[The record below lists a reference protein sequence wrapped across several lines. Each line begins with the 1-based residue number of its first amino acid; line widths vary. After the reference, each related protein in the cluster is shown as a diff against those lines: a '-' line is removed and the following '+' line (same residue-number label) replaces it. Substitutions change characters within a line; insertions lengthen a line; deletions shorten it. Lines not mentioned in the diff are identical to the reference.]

1 LSFGKW
7 PIAINVSV
15 HKDLPF
21 LPSQVMSKGLSM
33 LDVRKARC
41 ACVIAL
47 LAGAS
52 AQPCAAQPYPSQ
64 PVTFV
69 VSFAAGGVADVVARL
84 VAQKLG
90 ERGAGKFVVENRGGA
105 GGNLAAR
112 VVSTAAADGYT
123 VLATT
128 TALAINATASRNKGY
143 ATEDL
148 RAVAIAA
155 LASDVMAVH
164 PSSSAKTMQEL
175 IGSAGGKG
183 ITFGT
188 PGLGTGPH
196 IAAAY
201 FYQEV
206 VKLKAVHVPFSGGAP
221 AVAAAIGNHVD
232 VINVSLPT
240 AQAQIE
246 QGALRGLGIP
256 SPQRSSALPN
266 VPTYG
271 EAGFPNF
278 YSATWVGF
286 FVPAKTPDA
295 VVEKLNADIN
305 EILKSPE
312 SQQKLKSIGFDPMLK
327 STAES
332 AEYARNEVALWG
344 KMTRAI
350 GFSTD

>member
-1 LSFGKW
+1 
-7 PIAINVSV
+7 
-15 HKDLPF
+15 
-21 LPSQVMSKGLSM
+21 
-33 LDVRKARC
+33 
-41 ACVIAL
+41 L
-47 LAGAS
+47 LIGS
-52 AQPCAAQPYPSQ
+52 HVAQAQTYPSQ

-84 VAQKLG
+84 IAQKLG
-90 ERGAGKFVVENRGGA
+90 DGGLGKFVVENRGGA

-148 RAVAIAA
+148 RAVAIVA

-164 PSSSAKTMQEL
+164 PGSSAKTMREL
-175 IGSAGGKG
+175 IASAGEKG
-183 ITFGT
+183 ITYGT
-188 PGLGTGPH
+188 PGLGTGPY

-201 FYQEV
+201 FYQEIA
-206 VKLKAVHVPFSGGAP
+206 KIKAVHVPFSGGAP

-240 AQAQIE
+240 AQSQIE
-246 QGALRGLGIP
+246 QGGLRGLGIP
-256 SPQRSSALPN
+256 NPQRVTALPN

-286 FVPAKTPDA
+286 FVPGHTPDA
-295 VVEKLNADIN
+295 VVAKLNTEIN
-305 EILKSPE
+305 QVLRSPE
-312 SQQKLKSIGFDPMLK
+312 SQQKLRSIGFEPMIK
-327 STAES
+327 TTAES
-332 AEYARNEVALWG
+332 VEYARDEVALWG
-344 KMTRAI
+344 KMSRAI
-350 GFSTD
+350 GFSID

>member
-1 LSFGKW
+1 MK
-7 PIAINVSV
+7 
-15 HKDLPF
+15 LPRRRF
-21 LPSQVMSKGLSM
+21 LH
-33 LDVRKARC
+33 
-41 ACVIAL
+41 
-47 LAGAS
+47 LAAAS
-52 AQPCAAQPYPSQ
+52 AVLPIGSQLGRAQAAYPSQ
-64 PVTFV
+64 PVTVV

-90 ERGAGKFVVENRGGA
+90 DRGTGKFVIENRGGA

-112 VVSTAAADGYT
+112 LVSTAAADGYT

-128 TALAINATASRNKGY
+128 TALAINAASPNKGY

-155 LASDVMAVH
+155 LASDVMAVS
-164 PSSSAKTMQEL
+164 PGSSAKNIREL
-175 IGSAGGKG
+175 VANAGDKG

-201 FYQEV
+201 FYQEIAKV
-206 VKLKAVHVPFSGGAP
+206 MSVHVPFSGGAP
-221 AVAAAIGNHVD
+221 AVAAAVGNHVD

-240 AQAQIE
+240 AQAQID

-256 SPQRSSALPN
+256 SPLRSSALPN

-278 YSATWVGF
+278 HSATWVGF

-295 VVEKLNADIN
+295 IAEKLNTEIN
-305 EILKSPE
+305 EVLRSPE
-312 SQQKLKSIGFDPMLK
+312 SQQKLKSIGFDPIIK
-327 STAES
+327 TTAES
-332 AEYARNEVALWG
+332 AEYARDEVALWG
-344 KMTRAI
+344 KMSRAI
-350 GFSTD
+350 GFIPQ

>member
-1 LSFGKW
+1 MFRFSL
-7 PIAINVSV
+7 ARQ
-15 HKDLPF
+15 L
-21 LPSQVMSKGLSM
+21 M
-33 LDVRKARC
+33 LVG
-41 ACVIAL
+41 L
-47 LAGAS
+47 LAIAT
-52 AQPCAAQPYPSQ
+52 AQPCAAQTYPAQ
-64 PVTFV
+64 TITFV
-69 VSFAAGGVADVVARL
+69 VSFSAGGVADVVARL
-84 VAQKLG
+84 VAQRMS
-90 ERGAGKFVVENRGGA
+90 ERGAKIVVENRGGA

-112 VVSTAAADGYT
+112 LVSLAAPDGYT

-148 RAVAIAA
+148 RAVVIAA
-155 LASDVMAVH
+155 LAPDVMAVH
-164 PSSSAKTMQEL
+164 SASGAKNIQDFVK
-175 IGSAGGKG
+175 SAGDKG

-206 VKLKAVHVPFSGGAP
+206 VKIKAVHVPFSGGAP

-240 AQAQIE
+240 AQSQIE
-246 QGALRGLGIP
+246 QGALRGLGTP
-256 SPQRSSALPN
+256 SPKRIAALPN
-266 VPTYG
+266 MPTFA

-278 YSATWVGF
+278 QSATWVGF

-295 VVEKLNADIN
+295 VVEKLNAEVNDAVASA
-305 EILKSPE
+305 EVQE
-312 SQQKLKSIGFDPMLK
+312 KLKSIGFAPMIK
-327 STAES
+327 TVAES
-332 AEYARNEVALWG
+332 VDYARDEVALWG
-344 KMTRAI
+344 KMSRAI

>member
-1 LSFGKW
+1 MKFPRRQFLHLAAGAAAF
-7 PIAINVSV
+7 PIGS
-15 HKDLPF
+15 
-21 LPSQVMSKGLSM
+21 
-33 LDVRKARC
+33 R
-41 ACVIAL
+41 
-47 LAGAS
+47 LAGAQ
-52 AQPCAAQPYPSQ
+52 AYPSQ

-90 ERGAGKFVVENRGGA
+90 DRGTGRFVVENRGGA

-112 VVSTAAADGYT
+112 VVSSAAADGYT

-148 RAVAIAA
+148 RAVAVVA
-155 LASDVMAVH
+155 LAPDVMAVH
-164 PSSSAKTMQEL
+164 PNSSAKTMQEL
-175 IGSAGGKG
+175 VRSAGDKG
-183 ITFGT
+183 VTFGT
-188 PGLGTGPH
+188 PGLGTGPY
-196 IAAAY
+196 IAASY
-201 FYQEV
+201 FYQEIARI
-206 VKLKAVHVPFSGGAP
+206 KAVHVPFSGGAP

-240 AQAQIE
+240 AQPQIE

-256 SPQRSSALPN
+256 SPQRSAAVPN

-286 FVPAKTPDA
+286 FVPAKTPVA
-295 VVEKLNADIN
+295 VVEKLNFEIN
-305 EILKSPE
+305 EVVKSPE
-312 SQQKLKSIGFDPMLK
+312 SQQKLKSIGFDPMVK
-327 STAES
+327 TIAES
-332 AEYARNEVALWG
+332 EEYARNEVALWG
-344 KMTRAI
+344 KMSRAI
-350 GFSTD
+350 GFSTE

>member
-1 LSFGKW
+1 VK
-7 PIAINVSV
+7 
-15 HKDLPF
+15 LPRRHF
-21 LPSQVMSKGLSM
+21 LQL
-33 LDVRKARC
+33 A
-41 ACVIAL
+41 
-47 LAGAS
+47 AGAAVLVLGS
-52 AQPCAAQPYPSQ
+52 HTAGAQGYPSQ

-90 ERGAGKFVVENRGGA
+90 DNGVGKFVVENRGGA

-148 RAVAIAA
+148 RAVAIVA

-164 PSSSAKTMQEL
+164 PGNSAKSIREL
-175 IGSAGGKG
+175 IANAGDRG
-183 ITFGT
+183 IAYGT
-188 PGLGTGPH
+188 PGLGTGPY

-206 VKLKAVHVPFSGGAP
+206 AKTKAVHVPFSGGAP
-221 AVAAAIGNHVD
+221 AVAAAVGNHVD

-240 AQAQIE
+240 AQPQIE

-266 VPTYG
+266 VPTYD
-271 EAGFPNF
+271 EAGFSNF

-286 FVPAKTPDA
+286 FVPASTSDA
-295 VVEKLNADIN
+295 IVEKLNAAIN
-305 EILKSPE
+305 EAVKSPE
-312 SQQKLKSIGFDPMLK
+312 SQQKLKSIGFDPMIK
-327 STAES
+327 TTAES

-344 KMTRAI
+344 KMSKAI
-350 GFSTD
+350 GFTTE

>member
-1 LSFGKW
+1 MKLPRRRFLHLAAAAAAL
-7 PIAINVSV
+7 PIG
-15 HKDLPF
+15 
-21 LPSQVMSKGLSM
+21 SQLG
-33 LDVRKARC
+33 R
-41 ACVIAL
+41 
-47 LAGAS
+47 
-52 AQPCAAQPYPSQ
+52 AQAAYPSQ
-64 PVTFV
+64 PVTVV

-90 ERGAGKFVVENRGGA
+90 DRGTGKFVIENRGGA

-112 VVSTAAADGYT
+112 AVSTATADGYT

-128 TALAINATASRNKGY
+128 TALAINATSQNKGY

-164 PSSSAKTMQEL
+164 PDSSAKTMREL
-175 IGSAGGKG
+175 VGNAGDKG
-183 ITFGT
+183 ITYGT
-188 PGLGTGPH
+188 PGLGTGPY
-196 IAAAY
+196 IAATY
-201 FYQEV
+201 FYQEIA
-206 VKLKAVHVPFSGGAP
+206 KIKAVHVPFSGGAP

-256 SPQRSSALPN
+256 SPQRSAALPN

-271 EAGFPNF
+271 EAGFPDF
-278 YSATWVGF
+278 HSATWVGF

-295 VVEKLNADIN
+295 IVNKLNTEIN
-305 EILKSPE
+305 EVLKAPDA
-312 SQQKLKSIGFDPMLK
+312 QQKLKSIGFDPMIK

-332 AEYARNEVALWG
+332 VEYARNEVALWG
-344 KMTRAI
+344 KMSRAI
-350 GFSTD
+350 GFIPQ

>member
-1 LSFGKW
+1 MKF
-7 PIAINVSV
+7 PRRQ
-15 HKDLPF
+15 F
-21 LPSQVMSKGLSM
+21 LQL
-33 LDVRKARC
+33 A
-41 ACVIAL
+41 
-47 LAGAS
+47 AGAAALPIGS
-52 AQPCAAQPYPSQ
+52 RLAAAQATYPSQ
-64 PVTFV
+64 PVTMV

-90 ERGAGKFVVENRGGA
+90 DRGTGKFVVENRGGA

-112 VVSTAAADGYT
+112 MVSTAAADGYT

-128 TALAINATASRNKGY
+128 TALAINATSQTKGY

-155 LASDVMAVH
+155 LASDVIAVH
-164 PSSSAKTMQEL
+164 PGSSAKTIRDL
-175 IGSAGGKG
+175 VGNAGDKG
-183 ITFGT
+183 ITYGT
-188 PGLGTGPH
+188 PGLGTGPY
-196 IAAAY
+196 IAATY
-201 FYQEV
+201 FYQEIA
-206 VKLKAVHVPFSGGAP
+206 KIKAVHVPFSGGAP

-256 SPQRSSALPN
+256 SPQRSAALPN

-286 FVPAKTPDA
+286 FVPAKTPDT
-295 VVEKLNADIN
+295 VVEKLNTEIN
-305 EILKSPE
+305 DVLKSPDAQE
-312 SQQKLKSIGFDPMLK
+312 KLKSIGFDPMIK
-327 STAES
+327 TTAES
-332 AEYARNEVALWG
+332 VDYARNEVALWG
-344 KMTRAI
+344 RMSSAI
-350 GFSTD
+350 GFTAQ

>member
-1 LSFGKW
+1 
-7 PIAINVSV
+7 
-15 HKDLPF
+15 
-21 LPSQVMSKGLSM
+21 M
-33 LDVRKARC
+33 LRCSSAR
-41 ACVIAL
+41 ASL
-47 LAGAS
+47 LAATLAVAM
-52 AQPCAAQPYPSQ
+52 AQPCAAQTYPSQ
-64 PVTFV
+64 TITFV
-69 VSFAAGGVADVVARL
+69 VSFSAGGVADVVARL
-84 VAQKLG
+84 VAQRMS
-90 ERGAGKFVVENRGGA
+90 ERGAKIVVENRGGA

-112 VVSTAAADGYT
+112 LVSLAAPDGYT

-148 RAVAIAA
+148 RAIAISA
-155 LASDVMAVH
+155 LAPDVVAVH
-164 PSSSAKTMQEL
+164 PANSAKDIPEFVRN
-175 IGSAGGKG
+175 AGDKG

-206 VKLKAVHVPFSGGAP
+206 AKLKAVHVPFSGGAP

-240 AQAQIE
+240 AQSQIE
-246 QGALRGLGIP
+246 QGALRGLGTP
-256 SPQRSSALPN
+256 SPKRIAAMSN
-266 VPTYG
+266 IPTFA

-295 VVEKLNADIN
+295 VVEKLNAGIN
-305 EILKSPE
+305 DAVASAEVQE
-312 SQQKLKSIGFDPMLK
+312 KLKSIGFAPMIK
-327 STAES
+327 TVAES
-332 AEYARNEVALWG
+332 VAYAREEVALWG
-344 KMTRAI
+344 KMSRAI

>member
-1 LSFGKW
+1 MTAS
-7 PIAINVSV
+7 S
-15 HKDLPF
+15 KD
-21 LPSQVMSKGLSM
+21 LSM
-33 LDVRKARC
+33 LRC
-41 ACVIAL
+41 NIASPSL
-47 LAGAS
+47 LVAILALAT
-52 AQPCAAQPYPSQ
+52 AQPGAAQTYPSQ
-64 PVTFV
+64 AITFV
-69 VSFAAGGVADVVARL
+69 VSFSAGGVADVVARL
-84 VAQKLG
+84 VAQRLG
-90 ERGAGKFVVENRGGA
+90 ERGAKIVVENRGGA

-112 VVSTAAADGYT
+112 LVSVAAPDGYT

-148 RAVAIAA
+148 RAVAVVA
-155 LASDVMAVH
+155 LAPDVMAVH
-164 PSSSAKTMQEL
+164 PASSAKD
-175 IGSAGGKG
+175 IPDFVRSAGGDKG

-206 VKLKAVHVPFSGGAP
+206 VKIKAVHVPFSGGAP

-240 AQAQIE
+240 AQSQIE
-246 QGALRGLGIP
+246 QGALRGLGTP
-256 SPQRSSALPN
+256 SPKRISAMPNLP
-266 VPTYG
+266 TFA

-278 YSATWVGF
+278 HSATWVGF

-295 VVEKLNADIN
+295 VVEKLNAEVN
-305 EILKSPE
+305 EAVASAE
-312 SQQKLKSIGFDPMLK
+312 MQEKLKSIGFEPMIK
-327 STAES
+327 TVAES
-332 AEYARNEVALWG
+332 VDYARDEVARWG
-344 KMTRAI
+344 KMSRAI

>member
-1 LSFGKW
+1 MKLPRRRFLYLTAGAAAL
-7 PIAINVSV
+7 PIASRI
-15 HKDLPF
+15 
-21 LPSQVMSKGLSM
+21 
-33 LDVRKARC
+33 AR
-41 ACVIAL
+41 
-47 LAGAS
+47 
-52 AQPCAAQPYPSQ
+52 AQSYPAQ

-69 VSFAAGGVADVVARL
+69 VSFAAGGIADVIARM

-90 ERGAGKFVVENRGGA
+90 ERGTGTFVVENRGGA

-148 RAVAIAA
+148 RAVAIVA

-175 IGSAGGKG
+175 VRTAGDKG

-188 PGLGTGPH
+188 PGLGTGPY

-201 FYQEV
+201 FYQEIA
-206 VKLKAVHVPFSGGAP
+206 KIKAVHVPFSGGAP
-221 AVAAAIGNHVD
+221 AVAAAIGNHLD
-232 VINVSLPT
+232 VVNVSLPS

-256 SPQRSSALPN
+256 SPQRNSALPN

-278 YSATWVGF
+278 HSATWVGF

-295 VVEKLNADIN
+295 VVGKLNAEIN
-305 EILKSPE
+305 EVIKSPE
-312 SQQKLKSIGFDPMLK
+312 FA
-327 STAES
+327 AE
-332 AEYARNEVALWG
+332 AQIDRL
-344 KMTRAI
+344 RADAQD
-350 GFSTD
+350 GGRVGGVCA

>member
-1 LSFGKW
+1 M
-7 PIAINVSV
+7 AINVSV
-15 HKDLPF
+15 HKIYRSCPCMCLP
-21 LPSQVMSKGLSM
+21 MSKGLSM

-47 LAGAS
+47 LAGTI

-69 VSFAAGGVADVVARL
+69 VSFAAGGVADVIARL

-90 ERGAGKFVVENRGGA
+90 ERGVGKFVVENRGGA

-143 ATEDL
+143 ATEEL
-148 RAVAIAA
+148 RAVAIGA

-175 IGSAGGKG
+175 IGNAGGKG

-206 VKLKAVHVPFSGGAP
+206 AKLKAVHVPFSGGAP

-256 SPQRSSALPN
+256 SPQRNSALPN

>member
-1 LSFGKW
+1 MRLPRRQFLRLAAGTAAW
-7 PIAINVSV
+7 PIGSR
-15 HKDLPF
+15 F
-21 LPSQVMSKGLSM
+21 SE
-33 LDVRKARC
+33 
-41 ACVIAL
+41 
-47 LAGAS
+47 
-52 AQPCAAQPYPSQ
+52 AQAAYPSQ

-90 ERGAGKFVVENRGGA
+90 DRGTGKFVIENRGGA

-112 VVSTAAADGYT
+112 LVSTAAADGYT

-128 TALAINATASRNKGY
+128 TALAINAASPNKGY

-155 LASDVMAVH
+155 LASDVMAVS
-164 PSSSAKTMQEL
+164 PSSRAKSIREL
-175 IGSAGGKG
+175 VANAGDKG

-188 PGLGTGPH
+188 PGLGTGPY

-201 FYQEV
+201 FYQEIAKV
-206 VKLKAVHVPFSGGAP
+206 KAVHVPFSGGAP
-221 AVAAAIGNHVD
+221 AVAAAVGNHVD

-256 SPQRSSALPN
+256 SPQRSPALPN

-278 YSATWVGF
+278 HSATWVGF

-295 VVEKLNADIN
+295 IVQKLNAEIN
-305 EILKSPE
+305 EVLRSPE
-312 SQQKLKSIGFDPMLK
+312 SQQRLKSIGFDPIIK
-327 STAES
+327 TTAES
-332 AEYARNEVALWG
+332 VEYARNEVALWG
-344 KMTRAI
+344 KMSRAI
-350 GFSTD
+350 GFIAQ

>member
-1 LSFGKW
+1 MK
-7 PIAINVSV
+7 
-15 HKDLPF
+15 LPRRRF
-21 LPSQVMSKGLSM
+21 LHL
-33 LDVRKARC
+33 A
-41 ACVIAL
+41 
-47 LAGAS
+47 AGAAIAPIGS
-52 AQPCAAQPYPSQ
+52 RIAGAQTYPSQ

-84 VAQKLG
+84 VAQKLAD
-90 ERGAGKFVVENRGGA
+90 RGTGKFVVENRGGA

-112 VVSTAAADGYT
+112 AVSTATADGYT

-128 TALAINATASRNKGY
+128 TALAINATSQNKGY

-164 PSSSAKTMQEL
+164 PGSSAKTMREL
-175 IGSAGGKG
+175 VGNAGDKG
-183 ITFGT
+183 ITYGT
-188 PGLGTGPH
+188 PGLGTGPY
-196 IAAAY
+196 IAATY
-201 FYQEV
+201 FYQEIA
-206 VKLKAVHVPFSGGAP
+206 KIKAVHVPFSGGAP

-240 AQAQIE
+240 AQPQID

-278 YSATWVGF
+278 HSATWVGF

-295 VVEKLNADIN
+295 VVEKLNTEIN
-305 EILKSPE
+305 EVLKSPE
-312 SQQKLKSIGFDPMLK
+312 SQQKLKSIGFDPMIK
-327 STAES
+327 TTVES
-332 AEYARNEVALWG
+332 MDYARNEVALWG
-344 KMTRAI
+344 KMSRAI
-350 GFSTD
+350 GFTPQ

>member
-1 LSFGKW
+1 MHLPRRRFLHLAAGAAAL
-7 PIAINVSV
+7 PIASRI
-15 HKDLPF
+15 
-21 LPSQVMSKGLSM
+21 
-33 LDVRKARC
+33 
-41 ACVIAL
+41 
-47 LAGAS
+47 AGA
-52 AQPCAAQPYPSQ
+52 QTYPSQ
-64 PVTFV
+64 TVTLV

-90 ERGAGKFVVENRGGA
+90 DRGTGKFVVENRGGA

-112 VVSTAAADGYT
+112 LVSAAAADGYT

-128 TALAINATASRNKGY
+128 TALAINATASRSKGY

-148 RAVAIAA
+148 RAVAIVA

-164 PSSSAKTMQEL
+164 PSSSAQTMQEF
-175 IGSAGGKG
+175 IRNAGDKG

-201 FYQEV
+201 FYQEIA
-206 VKLKAVHVPFSGGAP
+206 KIKAVHVPFSGGAP
-221 AVAAAIGNHVD
+221 AIAAAIGNHVD
-232 VINVSLPT
+232 VINASLPT

-256 SPQRSSALPN
+256 GPQRNSALPN

-286 FVPAKTPDA
+286 FVPTKTPDA
-295 VVEKLNADIN
+295 VVEKLNAEIN
-305 EILKSPE
+305 EVIKSPD
-312 SQQKLKSIGFDPMLK
+312 SQQKLKSIGFDPMVK
-327 STAES
+327 TTAES
-332 AEYARNEVALWG
+332 TEYARNEVALWG
-344 KMTRAI
+344 TMSRAI
-350 GFSTD
+350 GFSTE